1 MAAFLP
7 IMLTASHI
15 LLVADRVPEFNV
27 DPVCRAAA
35 TAEVAPNR
43 NADACK
49 RDELAARSKLNDQW
63 GQYAPAQQAHCVSL
77 SKVGGSPSYV
87 ELLTCLEMAKA
98 AKALPPG
105 DRMTGQ
111 SSPD

>member
-1 MAAFLP
+1 MATFLP

-15 LLVADRVPEFNV
+15 LLVADRVPEFNI
-27 DPVCRAAA
+27 DRGCQPAAK
-35 TAEVAPNR
+35 TAVAPNR
-43 NADACK
+43 DANACQ
-49 RDELAARSKLNDQW
+49 RDESAARSKLNDQW

-77 SKVGGSPSYV
+77 LKVGGSPSYV

-98 AKALPPG
+98 AKALSPG

>member
-15 LLVADRVPEFNV
+15 LLVADRVPEFNI
-27 DPVCRAAA
+27 DRGCQPAAK
-35 TAEVAPNR
+35 TAVAPNR
-43 NADACK
+43 DANACQ
-49 RDELAARSKLNDQW
+49 RDESAARSKLNDQW
-63 GQYAPAQQAHCVSL
+63 GQFTSAQQTHCVTL
-77 SKVGGSPSYV
+77 SKLGGTPSYV

-98 AKALPPG
+98 ADALPAG

-111 SSPD
+111 GTR

>member
-1 MAAFLP
+1 MGP
-7 IMLTASHI
+7 I
-15 LLVADRVPEFNV
+15 
-27 DPVCRAAA
+27 
-35 TAEVAPNR
+35 
-43 NADACK
+43 
-49 RDELAARSKLNDQW
+49 
-63 GQYAPAQQAHCVSL
+63 APAQQAHCVSL